1 MKKVSLKIKLTLL
14 YTVFILVVVGTVLAI
29 LFSLSGR
36 EILASTKMSLER
48 RVGECLDEI
57 EMQDGE
63 LKIDSDFYSVENGV
77 YLSMYDSTGYFLYG
91 KIPGGFDEQP
101 DFLDGEV
108 REIKDKADEEGW
120 YIYDLFFRPGA
131 GKEIYVR
138 GVISVTESEE
148 SFQTIL
154 RIAFILLPLLA
165 AATAFVGYRFTKRTL
180 RPVKDITDTVRKIRA
195 DADLSR
201 RIENIEE
208 RKGKAGKK
216 EETGAQEKTE
226 GKEETGKAKVRRR
239 RESGDEIYVLAQT
252 FNGMLDE
259 LETVFEREKQFT
271 SDVSHELR
279 TPVSVMMI
287 QCDQI
292 LKDETLKPEQKVQI
306 ELIRQK
312 AKNMSD
318 LIAQLLFLSRAD
330 QGRQQIEK
338 ENINLS
344 ELTEMIV
351 GEQQFLAESEG
362 NAGQII
368 CRIEPEIWAKV
379 DETLYIR
386 MMINLLSNA
395 LRYGKGRDI
404 EVSLSVHNDSEV
416 IGKVKD
422 HGIGIAKEDIPHI
435 WERFYRADKSRT
447 GGSHSGLGLSMVKWI
462 AEAHG
467 GSVEVVSEEGVG
479 SEFVFHLAK

>member
-14 YTVFILVVVGTVLAI
+14 YTIFILVVVGTVLGI

-48 RVGECLDEI
+48 RVEESLEEI

-91 KIPGGFDEQP
+91 KIPGGFDRQP

-108 REIKDKADEEGW
+108 REIKDKAGEEDW
-120 YIYDLFFRPGA
+120 YIYDLFFRPGE

-180 RPVKDITDTVRKIRA
+180 KPVKDITDTVCKIRM

-201 RIENIEE
+201 RIDNIDTVRETKE
-208 RKGKAGKK
+208 KRYKK
-216 EETGAQEKTE
+216 N
-226 GKEETGKAKVRRR
+226 R
-239 RESGDEIYVLAQT
+239 DEIYILAET
-252 FNGMLDE
+252 FNEMLDE
-259 LETVFEREKQFT
+259 LEAVFKREKQFT

-279 TPVSVMMI
+279 TPISVMMA
-287 QCDQI
+287 QCGQL
-292 LKDETLKPEQKVQI
+292 LKDEALEPKQKAQVKLIEQKA
-306 ELIRQK
+306 E
-312 AKNMSD
+312 NMSD

-338 ENINLS
+338 ENVNLS

-351 GEQQFLAESEG
+351 GEQQFLAESKG

-368 CRIEPEIWAKV
+368 CHIEPEIWAEV

-395 LRYGKGRDI
+395 LRYGEGRDI
-404 EVSLSVHNDSEV
+404 EVSLSVHNDSDI

-422 HGIGIAKEDIPHI
+422 HGIGISKGDIPHI

-447 GGSHSGLGLSMVKWI
+447 GGSHCGLGLSMVKWI

-467 GSVEVVSEEGVG
+467 GSVEVVSKEGEG
-479 SEFVFHLAK
+479 SEFVFHLRKSKS